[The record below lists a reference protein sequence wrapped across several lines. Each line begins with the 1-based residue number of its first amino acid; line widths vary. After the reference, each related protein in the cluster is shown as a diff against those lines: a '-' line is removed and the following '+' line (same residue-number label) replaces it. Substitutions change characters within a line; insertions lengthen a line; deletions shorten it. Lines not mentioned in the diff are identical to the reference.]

1 MNFRLA
7 GLPPSRRI
15 LAVMETD
22 APELPRVAENERARF
37 LLQDEMVMFAGAKAG
52 QLDPQFAAH
61 PEVNPQPVITGETK
75 EHLLA
80 PGNGA
85 LQSLPNE

>member
-22 APELPRVAENERARF
+22 TPELPRVAEDERALF
-37 LLQDEMVMFAGAKAG
+37 LLQDEMVMFAGAEAG
-52 QLDPQFAAH
+52 RLDPQFAAH
-61 PEVNPQPVITGETK
+61 PEVDSQPVITETK

-80 PGNGA
+80 PRDGA
-85 LQSLPNE
+85 LHSLPND